1 MNLGAFCAAPLPSWG
16 RPGLCGSAQSA
27 LGRRRLAGVSL
38 LEMLVVLVLAS
49 LLSTLLIQGLGFFLS
64 GMEAVQR
71 HSGRAAA
78 AALPQRWFDST
89 VGAMVPHVVSSR
101 NFIGDAD
108 AFEGVTLAS
117 LTGAPGLPRRIRWSI
132 DDGETVRY
140 AEDDAFDWAVLQAPG
155 DALRFE
161 YAGLDGE
168 WRSQWR
174 AAPLFRQWTPRQVR
188 LTAEDGRVHWL
199 TSLDLHPVPVLN
211 FRMVDQIMGEDP

>member
-1 MNLGAFCAAPLPSWG
+1 MNQGAFCAAPFPSRG
-16 RPGLCGSAQSA
+16 RPNLCGSAQGA
-27 LGRRRLAGVSL
+27 PWRRRIAGVSL

-71 HSGRAAA
+71 HSGRANT

-89 VGAMVPHVVSSR
+89 VGAMVPHVIPSR

-117 LTGAPGLPRRIRWSI
+117 LTGAPGLPRRIRWFI
-132 DDGETVRY
+132 ADGETVRY
-140 AEDDAFDWAVLQAPG
+140 AEGDELDWAVLQVPG

-174 AAPLFRQWTPRQVR
+174 AAPVLRQWTPRQVR
-188 LTAEDGRVHWL
+188 LAAEDGRVHWL
-199 TSLDLHPVPVLN
+199 TNLDLHPVPVLN
-211 FRMVDQIMGEDP
+211 FRMVDQITDKDQ

>member
-1 MNLGAFCAAPLPSWG
+1 MNPGAFCAAPLSGRG
-16 RPGLCGSAQSA
+16 RPDLCGSAQSA
-27 LGRRRLAGVSL
+27 PRRRRIAGVSL

-71 HSGRAAA
+71 HSGRANTAV
-78 AALPQRWFDST
+78 LPQSWFDST
-89 VGAMVPHVVSSR
+89 VGAMVPHVVPSR

-132 DDGETVRY
+132 ADGETVRY
-140 AEDDAFDWAVLQAPG
+140 AEGDEFDWAVLQAPG
-155 DALRFE
+155 VALRFE

-174 AAPLFRQWTPRQVR
+174 SAPAVRQWTPRQVR
-188 LTAEDGRVHWL
+188 LAAEDGRVHWQ
-199 TSLDLHPVPVLN
+199 TTLDLHPVPVLN
-211 FRMVDQIMGEDP
+211 FRMVDQSMDEDS